1 MNLAFSTN
9 AFTRFSLLDSLRA
22 IKSIGYSGVEILA
35 DVPHAYP
42 DSLDASAISAIA
54 REIEKLDLAVSNIN
68 SNTAFGYWRHA
79 PPEAY
84 FEPSLISPLAQH
96 REDRTRLILKS
107 LELAKAV
114 GAGNIAITSG
124 RMLGGMP
131 PDKAARQFAESLGP
145 ILDRA
150 EQLGINV
157 GIECEPGLFVE
168 YAVELREWIDRLDCA
183 RLGSNLDVGHSQVLG
198 ESIPE
203 TIRLLNDRIWNL
215 HIEDIPGRKHYHLIP
230 GQGSLDWSALKTALV
245 SIDYRRFLT
254 VELYTYP
261 HDPHNAAE
269 QSLRFLRKYFPA

>member
-131 PDKAARQFAESLGP
+131 PDKAASQFAESLRP

-150 EQLGINV
+150 DQLAINV

-168 YAVELREWIDRLDCA
+168 YAVELRDWIDRLDCP

-198 ESIPE
+198 ESIPQ

-269 QSLRFLRKYFPA
+269 QSLSFLRNYFPV